1 MIRCLKYSRLP
12 SDTYDIYYK
21 NPGLLPPIPA
31 KPAEYPPGKLWTLEE
46 GRKATVNDICDFI
59 VEYIHSDV
67 MVCSPPCL

>member
-1 MIRCLKYSRLP
+1 MTRYYKYSQLS

-21 NPGLLPPIPA
+21 NPGLIPPSGAEPA
-31 KPAEYPPGKLWTLEE
+31 AYPAGKPWELEE
-46 GRKATVNDICDFI
+46 GREATVQDICDFI